1 MFLSCAAFLQLVVS
15 LYSPVLICLLL
26 RVQVNLVARY
36 VMAEQEASRAE
47 SVERRGL
54 TQRTGVN
61 VDTPLHTLLLPPGAQ
76 SRYVAVGQWALTH
89 GLTQLIDKLRPHVT
103 RAVKDIPLTRA
114 MTVEHVTGLLLD
126 IQRSVEQECWIGA
139 LVGVLLP
146 REDESAVTTD
156 EDEDLDENQAY
167 RLLINETRDII
178 ESRPFSDLTLKLL
191 TQSLTLLSEDLLLYF
206 EQARVD
212 QLAVAKLVPVITKQS
227 AVLLALEQH
236 QRDTVVQSLSFS
248 KDLNDY
254 CFFLFKGPHA
264 AQHPLG
270 NKSPL
275 PRHM

>member
-1 MFLSCAAFLQLVVS
+1 MS
-15 LYSPVLICLLL
+15 LYAPVLICLLL

-36 VMAEQEASRAE
+36 AMAEQETSRAE
-47 SVERRGL
+47 SMARRGL
-54 TQRTGVN
+54 TQRTGVD
-61 VDTPLHTLLLPPGAQ
+61 VHTPQHTPLLPPAAQ

-103 RAVKDIPLTRA
+103 RVIKDIPLTRVMA
-114 MTVEHVTGLLLD
+114 AEHVTGLLLD
-126 IQRSVEQECWIGA
+126 VQRSVEQECWIGA

-146 REDESAVTTD
+146 REEESAVVVED

-178 ESRPFSDLTLKLL
+178 ESRPFSDLTAKLM

-206 EQARVD
+206 EQARVS
-212 QLAVAKLVPVITKQS
+212 QLALAKLVPIITKQS
-227 AVLLALEQH
+227 TVLLALEQH

-254 CFFLFKGPHA
+254 CYFLFKGPQHEA
-264 AQHPLG
+264 HPLG

-275 PRHM
+275 PRRM

>member
-1 MFLSCAAFLQLVVS
+1 
-15 LYSPVLICLLL
+15 
-26 RVQVNLVARY
+26 
-36 VMAEQEASRAE
+36 MAEQEATRAE
-47 SVERRGL
+47 SVQRRGL
-54 TQRTGVN
+54 TQRTGVTVN
-61 VDTPLHTLLLPPGAQ
+61 TPQHAPLLPPGAQ

-103 RAVKDIPLTRA
+103 RAVQDIPLTRA
-114 MTVEHVTGLLLD
+114 ISVEHVTGLLLD

-146 REDESAVTTD
+146 REDDNAVVTD
-156 EDEDLDENQAY
+156 EDEEDLDENQAY

-191 TQSLTLLSEDLLLYF
+191 TQSLTLVSEDLLLYF

-212 QLAVAKLVPVITKQS
+212 KLAVAKLVPILTKQS
-227 AVLLALEQH
+227 AALLALEQH

-264 AQHPLG
+264 EPHPHG